1 MKYAYTGKGIS
12 GLCDLLPSFTSQDV
26 KVMFRKMLRIRMIE
40 EAIADRYHKDQM
52 KSPIHL
58 CIGQEA
64 ISVGCCELLRP
75 EDKVFCGHRTHG
87 PYLAKGGNLNA
98 MLSELHC
105 RKNGCA
111 ASRGGS
117 MHLIDKQAG
126 MEGSSAIVA
135 GILPIATGAA
145 LAAKQKGLDQVIVVF
160 FGDAAIEEGAAW
172 ESFNFAKLKN
182 LPILYVCENN
192 YYSVC
197 SPLAYRQ
204 PPETSIANKAE
215 AFGLNSQSVDGTSV
229 LAVHQ
234 ATEKALTTIKKGNG
248 PTFIEAHTY
257 RWRGHHG
264 ANEDTRLG
272 YRSAEELDSWKNVDP
287 LHLLEEL
294 NIIPDNELTKM
305 KVEIQNE
312 IEDGFRHAL
321 QSPLPDES
329 DLLTHV
335 YAGAN

>member
-1 MKYAYTGKGIS
+1 MTQYPYHGKGVS
-12 GLCDLLPSFTSQDV
+12 GLREHLPHFEPKDLRVFYQ
-26 KVMFRKMLRIRMIE
+26 KMLRIRLIE
-40 EAIADRYHKDQM
+40 EAIANRYHEDQM

-64 ISVGCCELLRP
+64 ISVGCCQALRL

-87 PYLAKGGNLNA
+87 PYLAKGGDLHA

-117 MHLIDKQAG
+117 MHLLDKKVG

-145 LAAKQKGLDQVIVVF
+145 LAAKQQDANRIIAVF
-160 FGDAAIEEGAAW
+160 FGDAAVEEGAAW

-182 LPILYVCENN
+182 LPILFVCENN

-197 SPLAYRQ
+197 SPIHYRQ
-204 PPETSIANKAE
+204 PTDTSIARKAE
-215 AFGLNSQSVDGTSV
+215 AFGLKSQTVDGTNV
-229 LAVHQ
+229 LEVYQ
-234 ATEKALTTIKKGNG
+234 ATQKALDSIKAGQG
-248 PTFIEAHTY
+248 PAFIEAHAY

-264 ANEDTRLG
+264 ANEDSHLG
-272 YRSAEELDSWKNVDP
+272 YRTTEELESWKKVDP
-287 LHLLEEL
+287 LLLFEEL
-294 NIIPDNELTKM
+294 NLFSDKEKM
-305 KVEIQNE
+305 TAEILEE
-312 IEDGFRHAL
+312 IEAAFTHAL
-321 QSPLPDES
+321 QSPLPNET

>member
-1 MKYAYTGKGIS
+1 MKYTYQGKGIS
-12 GLCDLLPSFTSQDV
+12 GLRDLLPNFAAHDL

-40 EAIADRYHKDQM
+40 EAIADRYHEDQM

-64 ISVGCCELLRP
+64 ISVGCCELLRVQ
-75 EDKVFCGHRTHG
+75 DKVFCGHRTHG

-117 MHLIDKQAG
+117 MHLIDKEVG

-145 LAAKQKGLDQVIVVF
+145 LATKQQGLDEVIAVF
-160 FGDAAIEEGAAW
+160 FGDAAVEEGAAW

-182 LPILYVCENN
+182 LPILYICENN

-197 SPLAYRQ
+197 SPIAYRQ
-204 PPETSIANKAE
+204 PPETSIAKKAE
-215 AFGLNSQSVDGTSV
+215 AFGLSSQSVDGTNV

-234 ATEKALTTIKKGNG
+234 ATDEALTSIKQGNG
-248 PTFIEAHTY
+248 PAFIEAHAY

-264 ANEDTRLG
+264 SSEDSQLG
-272 YRSAEELDSWKNVDP
+272 YRTAEELDSWKKVDP
-287 LHLLEEL
+287 LHLLLEL
-294 NIIPDNELTKM
+294 DLLSEHEISVIQAEINE
-305 KVEIQNE
+305 E
-312 IEDGFRHAL
+312 IEAGFTHAL
-321 QSPLPDES
+321 QSPLPDET

-335 YAGAN
+335 YAGEC

>member
-1 MKYAYTGKGIS
+1 MNHYAYKGKGVQ
-12 GLCDLLPSFTSQDV
+12 GLRELLPNFEPDEL
-26 KVMFRKMLRIRMIE
+26 KVFYQKMLRIRLIE
-40 EAIADRYHKDQM
+40 EAIADRYHEDQM

-64 ISVGCCELLRP
+64 ISVGCCELLRLQ
-75 EDKVFCGHRTHG
+75 DKVFCGHRTHG
-87 PYLAKGGNLNA
+87 PYLAKGGNLHA
-98 MLSELHC
+98 MFSELHC

-111 ASRGGS
+111 ASRRGS
-117 MHLIDKQAG
+117 MHLFDKQVG

-145 LAAKQKGLDQVIVVF
+145 LAAKQQGADRIIVVF
-160 FGDAAIEEGAAW
+160 FGDAAVEEGASW

-204 PPETSIANKAE
+204 PPTTSIAKKAE
-215 AFGLNSQSVDGTSV
+215 AFGLTCQTVDGTNV
-229 LAVHQ
+229 LAVHE
-234 ATEKALTTIKKGNG
+234 ATKKALLSIKEGQG
-248 PTFIEAHTY
+248 PAFIEAHTY

-264 ANEDTRLG
+264 ASEDSNHG
-272 YRSAEELDSWKNVDP
+272 YRSPEELASWKKVDP
-287 LHLLEEL
+287 ILLFEEL
-294 NIIPDNELTKM
+294 NLFSDKE
-305 KVEIQNE
+305 KVTAEILKE
-312 IEDGFRHAL
+312 IENAFAHAL
-321 QSPLPDES
+321 QSPLPTET